1 MAGLAGP
8 LTGGHI
14 WALSRECFMLPTPL
28 GTALAQQPLPPGRL
42 AWRGACQVGGGLSG
56 GFFFSPTQAR
66 AAVSPQKRKSD
77 GKNHRGSSTCHHLR
91 QLGLQERNPER
102 SGGHVGSAAR
112 ESLGGRALWEFG
124 EQEPG
129 SG

>member
-1 MAGLAGP
+1 MEGGLAK
-8 LTGGHI
+8 
-14 WALSRECFMLPTPL
+14 WE
-28 GTALAQQPLPPGRL
+28 
-42 AWRGACQVGGGLSG
+42 VVSG

-77 GKNHRGSSTCHHLR
+77 GKNHRGSSTSRHLP
-91 QLGLQERNPER
+91 QPGLQERSPER
-102 SGGHVGSAAR
+102 GGGHVGSVAR
-112 ESLGGRALWEFG
+112 ERLGGRALWEFR